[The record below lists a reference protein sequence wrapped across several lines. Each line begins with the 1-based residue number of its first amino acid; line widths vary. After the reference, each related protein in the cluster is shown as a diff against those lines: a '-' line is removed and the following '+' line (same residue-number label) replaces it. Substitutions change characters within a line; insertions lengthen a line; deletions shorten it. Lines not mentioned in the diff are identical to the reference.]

1 MACKDLYV
9 ARIVYSTSTDGVG
22 LRNSLYVSGCP
33 IHCEGC
39 HNKAFWDKESGEKR
53 TVDAVFAQLNSDQF
67 DISILGGEPLMQY
80 EAVLELCKKIKK
92 ETNKTIWLWS
102 GYTLSYIQQHCA
114 EILHYID
121 VLVDG
126 QYVQSLAKPNLQW
139 RGSTN
144 QKVYA
149 INACKSGEMTIKD
162 ITDLPDGSLDF
173 LY

>member
-1 MACKDLYV
+1 MACNQELYV

-39 HNKAFWDKESGEKR
+39 HNKAFWKKESGEKQ

-80 EAVLELCKKIKK
+80 EAVVELCKKIKK
-92 ETNKTIWLWS
+92 ETHKTIWLWS
-102 GYTLSYIQQHCA
+102 GYTMAYIQKHFPA
-114 EILHYID
+114 ILYYID

-126 QYVQSLAKPNLQW
+126 MYMKAKSVQNLQW

-144 QKVYA
+144 QRVWKV
-149 INACKSGEMTIKD
+149 
-162 ITDLPDGSLDF
+162 GSVNDVFDVTENLGI
-173 LY
+173 LQ

>member
-1 MACKDLYV
+1 MACNQELYV

-39 HNKAFWDKESGEKR
+39 HNKAFWSKESGDKQ
-53 TVDAVFAQLNSDQF
+53 TVDAVFAQLNSDDF

-80 EAVLELCKKIKK
+80 EAVVELCKKIKE

-102 GYTLSYIQQHCA
+102 GYTMAYIQKHFPD
-114 EILHYID
+114 ILYYID

-126 QYVQSLAKPNLQW
+126 MYMKTKSVPNLQW

-144 QKVYA
+144 QRVWKVENVNNVFDVTENLE
-149 INACKSGEMTIKD
+149 I
-162 ITDLPDGSLDF
+162 LQ
-173 LY
+173 

>member
-1 MACKDLYV
+1 MAYKDLYV

-39 HNKAFWDKESGEKR
+39 HNKAFWDKESGEKQ

-67 DISILGGEPLMQY
+67 DVSILGGEPLMQY

-102 GYTLSYIQQHCA
+102 GFTLRHIQRYLPD
-114 EILHYID
+114 ILHYID

-126 QYVQSLAKPNLQW
+126 MYVQSLAKPNLQW

-144 QKVYA
+144 QKIYA
-149 INACKSGEMTIKD
+149 VSTGVNGEIVAKD
-162 ITDLPDGSLDF
+162 ITDLSDESLE
-173 LY
+173 LLQ